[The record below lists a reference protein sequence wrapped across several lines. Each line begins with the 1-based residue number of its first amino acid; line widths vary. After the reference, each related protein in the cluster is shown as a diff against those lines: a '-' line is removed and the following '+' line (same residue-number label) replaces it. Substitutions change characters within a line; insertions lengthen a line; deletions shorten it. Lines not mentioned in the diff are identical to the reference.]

1 MLNCKSATRLVSEAQ
16 ERALSVRE
24 RMGLNV
30 HLLMCSGCR
39 NFSQQIPLLRQA
51 MRGFAQGDNEKAGE

>member
-16 ERALSVRE
+16 ERPLSVRE
-24 RMGLNV
+24 RMGLNI

-39 NFSQQIPLLRQA
+39 NFSEQIPLLRQA
-51 MRGFAQGDNEKAGE
+51 MRGFARGDNEKAGK